1 MKKIIELLK
10 KFDKWISDEI
20 YALYPNLTKHMKDKK

>member
-10 KFDKWISDEI
+10 RIIDYIDDS
-20 YALYPNLTKHMKDKK
+20 LYGMYPQLTKHMKDKK